1 MRPKLTLKPQLH
13 GAAMVWNSSTE
24 KSRSF
29 YVRVLRYRGLLH
41 FVANRVLGNPDKAD
55 IAVENCLLA
64 AVRLL
69 KPFDTEGAFR
79 RWLVRIAIDEALAI
93 LHGRSVPAHQ
103 REVGAAG
110 ARTALSSS

>member
-1 MRPKLTLKPQLH
+1 MRPKLNLNLQLH
-13 GAAMVWNSSTE
+13 GAATVWNCSTE

-29 YVRVLRYRGLLH
+29 YVRASRYRGLLH
-41 FVANRVLGNPDKAD
+41 FVAYRVLGNPDKAD
-55 IAVENCLLA
+55 IAVENCLLVA
-64 AVRLL
+64 FRHFRT
-69 KPFDTEGAFR
+69 FDCDGAFR
-79 RWLVRIAIDEALAI
+79 RWLVRIAMDEALAI

>member
-24 KSRSF
+24 ESRSF
-29 YVRVLRYRGLLH
+29 YVRASRYRGLLH
-41 FVANRVLGNPDKAD
+41 FVANRVLSNPDKAD
-55 IAVENCLLA
+55 IAVENSLLA

-93 LHGRSVPAHQ
+93 LHGRSVPAHE
-103 REVGAAG
+103 REVGAAA